1 MRVGV
6 GVGGCGTL
14 TAPCLLRLVAP
25 RCAERLIAYCA
36 ATAGGD
42 GARPP
47 TAAALSA
54 VLIASYCV
62 LLRLIATE
70 PDHRFTERCR
80 HHREPRIASYCV
92 LWRLIAPYCA
102 LLRLWGG
109 YRHRRV
115 AAGRAG
121 QALRGIKGRAALAGR
136 RGRVRVFR
144 PSQTPRRRRRGLG
157 WTESESGGGRAA
169 FLASRGGRRAAPL
182 FR

>member
-1 MRVGV
+1 MTCSIYNMCMWVWVWVGHR
-6 GVGGCGTL
+6 GCGTL
-14 TAPCLLRLVAP
+14 TAPCLLRLIAP

-36 ATAGGD
+36 AMAGGG
-42 GARPP
+42 GAKPP
-47 TAAALSA
+47 IHRRA
-54 VLIASYCV
+54 YCV

-121 QALRGIKGRAALAGR
+121 QARSGIKGRAALAGR

-157 WTESESGGGRAA
+157 
-169 FLASRGGRRAAPL
+169 
-182 FR
+182 